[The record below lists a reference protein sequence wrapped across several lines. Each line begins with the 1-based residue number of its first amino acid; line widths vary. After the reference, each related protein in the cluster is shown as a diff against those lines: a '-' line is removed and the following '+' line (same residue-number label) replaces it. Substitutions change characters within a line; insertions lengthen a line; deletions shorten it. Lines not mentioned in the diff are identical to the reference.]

1 MEPAQGLQKDQR
13 KLSKPRLLPPFPCH
27 GMWPGVSAPQ
37 SLSNLQVQSCR
48 VWLSRLG
55 RGQCKV
61 ATSHP
66 VTSGTCSWMANHRS
80 RASKCSLAPV
90 PLHRAFSLVHVK
102 YSRKLFLV
110 HPRSNHTQDP
120 EILHLLNVS
129 YCLFPSV
136 SRLARTF
143 LKFRDD
149 VSWMSVSCQC
159 VKRCLTRHQLVHPST
174 FECLFSGIPMLLFPV
189 GTWPGS
195 DAASASAHPWSCT
208 LFRALEL
215 SPLISMK
222 HSNRLIPDSGNY

>member
-1 MEPAQGLQKDQR
+1 MCRHPRASVTCRFRAAESLAEQTLAGPGQGR
-13 KLSKPRLLPPFPCH
+13 NLP
-27 GMWPGVSAPQ
+27 S
-37 SLSNLQVQSCR
+37 
-48 VWLSRLG
+48 
-55 RGQCKV
+55 
-61 ATSHP
+61 
-66 VTSGTCSWMANHRS
+66 VTSGTCSRTTNHRS

-120 EILHLLNVS
+120 EILHLLNVP

-136 SRLARTF
+136 SPLARTF

-174 FECLFSGIPMLLFPV
+174 SECLFLGIPVLLFPV
-189 GTWPGS
+189 GMWPGS
-195 DAASASAHPWSCT
+195 DAASASAHPWSC
-208 LFRALEL
+208 
-215 SPLISMK
+215 IS
-222 HSNRLIPDSGNY
+222 L